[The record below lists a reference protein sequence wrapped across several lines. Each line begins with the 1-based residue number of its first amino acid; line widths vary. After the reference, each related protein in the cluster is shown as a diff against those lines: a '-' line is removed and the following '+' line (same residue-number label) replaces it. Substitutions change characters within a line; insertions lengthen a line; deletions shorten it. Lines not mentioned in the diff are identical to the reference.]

1 MTTWNRPPPDFAD
14 DSEQTAR
21 TIDPRTAHVGFVYG
35 DLSGGAEMCFGRLYF
50 WRDANSN
57 AAVWDWDLR
66 EQHPGVSDDEWQKLF
81 CEAFDRGET
90 AFVAKR
96 IKENPKLLESE
107 EGRLGLALGRLFGPR
122 PPRPDQRGGEP
133 WES

>member
-1 MTTWNRPPPDFAD
+1 
-14 DSEQTAR
+14 
-21 TIDPRTAHVGFVYG
+21 
-35 DLSGGAEMCFGRLYF
+35 MCFGRLYF

-96 IKENPKLLESE
+96 IDSRAARAIVANPKDRKRS
-107 EGRLGLALGRLFGPR
+107 R
-122 PPRPDQRGGEP
+122 RGML
-133 WES
+133 SI